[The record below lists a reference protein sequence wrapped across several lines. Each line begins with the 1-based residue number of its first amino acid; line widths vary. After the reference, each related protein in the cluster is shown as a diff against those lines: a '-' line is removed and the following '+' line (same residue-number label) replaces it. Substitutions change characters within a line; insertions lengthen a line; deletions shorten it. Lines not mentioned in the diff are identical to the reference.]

1 MKRLLQALGLS
12 LMVGLPL
19 GAADKDSGAT
29 TNTVTATFYISD
41 VKCAACVSFL
51 NDSMQTVPGVNMVD
65 GLTETSGYAR
75 ISFNPQKATHQGIAQ
90 AVAETIQIH
99 GEPFKAFLKLRIPA
113 YPQESNTAK
122 VDALIAKQK
131 DLVTFECRNR
141 EKGLFAIHFK
151 PVTSPQPAGAASVWK
166 PEQFLKAVK
175 ELGLEARLVEESPSN
190 P

>member
-1 MKRLLQALGLS
+1 MKLLLQALGLS
-12 LMVGLPL
+12 LVVGLPA
-19 GAADKDSGAT
+19 GAADKDIGAP

-51 NDSMQTVPGVNMVD
+51 NDSVQAVPGVITVD

-75 ISFNPQKATHQGIAQ
+75 ISFNPEKANHQGIAQ

-99 GEPFKAFLKLRIPA
+99 GEPFKAVLKLRIPD
-113 YPQESNTAK
+113 YPREGNTAK

-131 DLVTFECRNR
+131 DFVTFECRNR

-166 PEQFLKAVK
+166 PEQFLKAVR
-175 ELGLEARLVEESPSN
+175 ELGLEGRLVEESPSN